1 MKASGI
7 SRRFQRLSRSLGQV
21 SHVLL
26 TRSPLSPGASSGIS
40 FDLHVLG
47 TPPAFVLSQDQT
59 LRRDLGRPEGLPRSV
74 CCRPQSRR
82 IRVGG
87 LAYVERDRR
96 WLQQSASPDPHAL
109 NERHT
114 DRFVTGKPVT
124 GSPAPLNG
132 PAFELTED
140 CRTSRNVLT
149 SPALAFASV
158 SSVFKEQSTLSA
170 DTVVPGTL
178 FARWRTGGAVLLP
191 RGNRLSAAVW
201 GELLRY
207 RPPQGVSTLFRQVFS
222 SGSSPNRQEQRPEH
236 YQRTRT
242 PQPATSRTS
251 RELRHADIVQAPRT
265 AR

>member
-1 MKASGI
+1 M
-7 SRRFQRLSRSLGQV
+7 
-21 SHVLL
+21 
-26 TRSPLSPGASSGIS
+26 
-40 FDLHVLG
+40 
-47 TPPAFVLSQDQT
+47 
-59 LRRDLGRPEGLPRSV
+59 
-74 CCRPQSRR
+74 
-82 IRVGG
+82 GG

-170 DTVVPGTL
+170 DTAVPGTL
-178 FARWRTGGAVLLP
+178 FAW
-191 RGNRLSAAVW
+191 
-201 GELLRY
+201 
-207 RPPQGVSTLFRQVFS
+207 
-222 SGSSPNRQEQRPEH
+222 
-236 YQRTRT
+236 
-242 PQPATSRTS
+242 
-251 RELRHADIVQAPRT
+251 
-265 AR
+265 